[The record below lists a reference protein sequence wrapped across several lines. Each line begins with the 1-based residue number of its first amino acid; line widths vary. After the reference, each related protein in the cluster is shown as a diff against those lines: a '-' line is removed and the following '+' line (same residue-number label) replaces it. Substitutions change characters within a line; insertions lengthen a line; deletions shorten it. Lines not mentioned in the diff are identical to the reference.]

1 MLQGRDVLAVLLT
14 GYGKNLIFHLFAAAA
29 TIKMKRQQIVLIVCP
44 LRSIIK
50 DQIEEG
56 KRMGKSGA
64 SVAELTESAL
74 RSSSSSSS

>member
-14 GYGKNLIFHLFAAAA
+14 GYGKSLIFHLFAGAA

-50 DQIEEG
+50 NQIEDA

-64 SVAELTESAL
+64 SVAELTKGEL
-74 RSSSSSSS
+74 ISSSSSSS